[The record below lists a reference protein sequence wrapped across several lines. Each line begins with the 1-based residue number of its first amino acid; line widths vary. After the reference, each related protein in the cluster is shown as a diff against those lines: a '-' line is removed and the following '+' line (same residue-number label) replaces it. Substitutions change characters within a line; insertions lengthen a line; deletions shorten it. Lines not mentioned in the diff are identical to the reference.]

1 MVKQCEF
8 CKNYFKTNSYL
19 KKHQTTSKYC
29 TDIQSKLKIKEVLFT
44 VESDDDSFTT
54 IIISDYED
62 INFRDIKFED
72 NLKNVDKSKT
82 EDDIILEKIKNKLNL
97 KCKDNIIDKTY
108 YHLKLVLSNES
119 ITSLNILYIIIDL
132 VKFVN
137 HYEIFESNKKII
149 ILEILQSF
157 IENNCTILNTPFIY
171 NIMYVFTD
179 MLILNK
185 KENLL

>member
-8 CKNYFKTNSYL
+8 CKNHFKTHSYL
-19 KKHQTTSKYC
+19 KKHQLNSKYC
-29 TDIQSKLKIKEVLFT
+29 IDIQNKLKIKEVLFT

-54 IIISDYED
+54 IIISDYEEV
-62 INFRDIKFED
+62 NFRDIKFED
-72 NLKNVDKSKT
+72 KTEYKSTT

-97 KCKDNIIDKTY
+97 KCKDNIIDKTF

-132 VKFVN
+132 IKFVN
-137 HYEIFESNKKII
+137 HYEMHKSVKKVI

-157 IENNCTILNTPFIY
+157 IENNCTILNAPFIY
-171 NIMYVFTD
+171 NIMNVFTD
-179 MLILNK
+179 MLIENK
-185 KENLL
+185 NLL